1 MPIIKSAKKRVRQA
15 RKSTA
20 LNARTKR
27 AVKSSIKVLHTKTTE
42 DTFKKA
48 QSAIDVAAKKGVLH
62 KNKAARKKRQ
72 IAKAAK
78 AAGFKPGAK
87 NIAKKPS
94 PVAKKP
100 TPKVAKN
107 TATKP
112 VRKSTAKK

>member
-15 RKSTA
+15 RKASA
-20 LNARTKR
+20 VNARTKR
-27 AVKSSIKVLHTKTTE
+27 VVKSSIKALRTKATE

-72 IAKAAK
+72 LVAAAK
-78 AAGFKPGAK
+78 AAGFKIGTKKAPKKISATSK
-87 NIAKKPS
+87 KSPSKVVKKP
-94 PVAKKP
+94 A
-100 TPKVAKN
+100 PK
-107 TATKP
+107 T